1 MMGKTGRQ
9 RTLILRDIEEVG
21 KQLAEGDLDQA
32 TADRLIDR
40 YRQELRS
47 LESSNPPEMTDHTD
61 EEPSRTASSGRRRA
75 GTLVLIGGV
84 VIVAITALLS
94 VRPREDGFITG
105 GPSAPVDLSEV
116 TNDQM
121 EAVIAANPDIP
132 EISAMQLA
140 LADRYFEEGSFS
152 EALPHYLDALEGTLD
167 PLRRARGLARVGWM
181 SYLSGNVN
189 LALTYLQ
196 GAQAM
201 DPGYTET
208 NLFLGFLLLEQSDFE
223 GAVEQLTPLL
233 EDEVLPDDIRGA
245 VEAAIR
251 SAEESLGSEA

>member
-1 MMGKTGRQ
+1 MDKTGRQ
-9 RTLILRDIEEVG
+9 RTLILRDIEEVEQ
-21 KQLAEGDLDQA
+21 QLAEGELDRA

-40 YRQELRS
+40 YRLELQS
-47 LESSNPPEMTDHTD
+47 LEVSDQPEITDRI
-61 EEPSRTASSGRRRA
+61 EEEATQSAPSGRRWA
-75 GTLVLIGGV
+75 GTLLLIGV
-84 VIVAITALLS
+84 VLIVAITAFLA

-105 GPSAPVDLSEV
+105 NPPTPIDLSEV

-132 EISAMQLA
+132 EIAAMQLA

-167 PLRRARGLARVGWM
+167 PPRRARGLARVGWM
-181 SYLSGNVN
+181 SYLSGNVD
-189 LALTYLQ
+189 LALSYLR
-196 GAQAM
+196 GARSI
-201 DPGYTET
+201 DSGYTET
-208 NLFLGFLLLEQSDFE
+208 NLFLGFLLLEQEDFE
-223 GAVEQLTPLL
+223 GALEQLTPLL
-233 EDEVLPDDIRGA
+233 EDEGLPDDIRGA